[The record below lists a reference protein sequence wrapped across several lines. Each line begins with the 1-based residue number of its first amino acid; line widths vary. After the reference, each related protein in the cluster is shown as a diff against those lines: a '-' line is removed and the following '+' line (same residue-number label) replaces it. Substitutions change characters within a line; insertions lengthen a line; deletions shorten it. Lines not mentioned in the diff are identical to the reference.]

1 MSVFKDC
8 KEQAKESEKALGR
21 EEKNKITQKEGEE
34 GASGKMWFTV
44 FSAAERWSGM
54 RIHTLT
60 PPPPPNNSKMKRGGV
75 GWGKGQVR
83 ILRALSLDG

>member
-8 KEQAKESEKALGR
+8 KEQAKESEEALRR

-34 GASGKMWFTV
+34 GAYGRMWFMV

-54 RIHTLT
+54 RIHT
-60 PPPPPNNSKMKRGGV
+60 PPPNNSKMKRGGE
-75 GWGKGQVR
+75 GKGTGEDT
-83 ILRALSLDG
+83 LNLDG